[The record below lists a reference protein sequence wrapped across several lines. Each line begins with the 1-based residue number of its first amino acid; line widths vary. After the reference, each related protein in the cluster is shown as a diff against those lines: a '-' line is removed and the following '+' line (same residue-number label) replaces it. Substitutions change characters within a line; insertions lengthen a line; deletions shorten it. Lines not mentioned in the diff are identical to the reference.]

1 MPDIVLPATIPF
13 QHLVTIEEKEETVE
27 NGVVVRTY
35 QTNAENVSAWIHAGE
50 PSREDEPT
58 SRRTSRIARGYF
70 PIGTAIEEGWRVLF
84 EGVTYYVEGVRD
96 PAGLGSHIEAD
107 LEVEE

>member
-1 MPDIVLPATIPF
+1 MLDIVLPPPIPF
-13 QHLVTIEEKEETVE
+13 QHLVTIEEKTETVTA
-27 NGVVVRTY
+27 GVVVRTY
-35 QTNAENVSAWIHAGE
+35 ETHTENVPAWIHAGE

-58 SRRTSRIARGYF
+58 SRRTSRVARGYF